1 MFKLKCVL
9 YLLRH
14 LLVSR
19 YISCAVNFAN
29 LQGVLIKHPVNGI
42 KELPLLWCS
51 ILNKNTWRGPTEMM
65 IEMNTGGVAATQ
77 ISQIFSLF
85 FFVRLHLHKISY
97 LSEKYIHTSES
108 INTSLHFHGR

>member
-42 KELPLLWCS
+42 KELLLLWCS
-51 ILNKNTWRGPTEMM
+51 ILNKNTWRGPIEMM
-65 IEMNTGGVAATQ
+65 IEMNIGGVAATKYLKFFPF
-77 ISQIFSLF
+77 SFLSDFTCTKSLIFLKNIYTL
-85 FFVRLHLHKISY
+85 VRV
-97 LSEKYIHTSES
+97 
-108 INTSLHFHGR
+108 